1 MGGHNVSDISADS
14 QLPMAPLFALPMLS
28 PMNPLGSDEMVDD
41 DTDPSTSEPAP
52 IPSRLPCAD
61 PTGFGARTVP
71 QTPGVDK
78 RPSVRD
84 SLMTPLPPFVDS
96 SVGA

>member
-1 MGGHNVSDISADS
+1 
-14 QLPMAPLFALPMLS
+14 MAPLFALPMLS
-28 PMNPLGSDEMVDD
+28 PMNPLGSEEMVDD

-84 SLMTPLPPFVDS
+84 SLMTPLPPS
-96 SVGA
+96 STRQWGHNQ